1 MPMSDKETPRSRSEA
16 SPSAGPAQQPTGVRR
31 NTVIALAFLLAAIAI
46 AGVLGVIR
54 IYQMA
59 G

>member
-1 MPMSDKETPRSRSEA
+1 
-16 SPSAGPAQQPTGVRR
+16 VRR
-31 NTVIALAFLLAAIAI
+31 NTVLALILLLIAIAI

-54 IYQMA
+54 LYQLT

>member
-1 MPMSDKETPRSRSEA
+1 
-16 SPSAGPAQQPTGVRR
+16 VRR
-31 NTVIALAFLLAAIAI
+31 NTVLALIFLLIAITI

-54 IYQMA
+54 LYQLT

>member
-1 MPMSDKETPRSRSEA
+1 MDHEYARPETPEE
-16 SPSAGPAQQPTGVRR
+16 PEPAGVRR
-31 NTVIALAFLLAAIAI
+31 NTVIALAFLLTAIAI

-54 IYQMA
+54 IYEMA